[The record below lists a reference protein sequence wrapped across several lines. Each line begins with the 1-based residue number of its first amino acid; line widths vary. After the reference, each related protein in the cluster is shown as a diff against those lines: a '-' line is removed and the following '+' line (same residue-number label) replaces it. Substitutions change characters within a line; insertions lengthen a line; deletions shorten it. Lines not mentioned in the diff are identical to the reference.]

1 VLGRVA
7 PNSLF
12 GVRRSL
18 ERRLPWAPVGRAR
31 LAALERLEHP
41 QYFPSSGP
49 STGRSR
55 RATESFSPG
64 QRGRLPVE
72 ESSQSDP
79 EPRAPRRAPCDSL
92 PASGIGDCEE
102 SGSLISRARKQ
113 GSERSSSTK
122 SVGHIKIAA
131 DPVVGVGGPH
141 SPVPAIAKLSSGED
155 PRGCGHGLPDAPR
168 RPGKACFGESTV
180 GFGAGIV
187 KNRRQRAKGRAPKKK
202 PGATA
207 PGIAP
212 PGLEPQ
218 ATGGEPRLS

>member
-1 VLGRVA
+1 LNAGGCRPCAHSDLEACRPFRPRSPLLRADDLDLTPSAEGKVLGRVA

-92 PASGIGDCEE
+92 PASGIGDGEG
-102 SGSLISRARKQ
+102 SGSLVSRARSQ
-113 GSERSSSTK
+113 GSGRSNSTK
-122 SVGHIKIAA
+122 SVRHIKNRRR
-131 DPVVGVGGPH
+131 PRGRCRRP
-141 SPVPAIAKLSSGED
+141 SPSRAGNRYAPAIATLSSGED
-155 PRGCGHGLPDAPR
+155 P
-168 RPGKACFGESTV
+168 
-180 GFGAGIV
+180 
-187 KNRRQRAKGRAPKKK
+187 
-202 PGATA
+202 
-207 PGIAP
+207 
-212 PGLEPQ
+212 
-218 ATGGEPRLS
+218 